1 LSVGD
6 IRSQIAA
13 EWLQIAQR
21 SQWRAYRK
29 PPSLFLMVPSMT
41 PYDIPF
47 PQNGVPH
54 APRYA
59 HEHISATGR
68 PMMTPIHFMFGSRV
82 GFSETAD
89 LMTLFSVR
97 KIGHS
102 SATGRPV
109 RSTSSLAL
117 GWVFVDGGS
126 NGSISGSNKSQMA
139 VNSNFCSRTH
149 RLATLPHITG
159 DDDGDRRWRRQT
171 DATL

>member
-1 LSVGD
+1 
-6 IRSQIAA
+6 
-13 EWLQIAQR
+13 
-21 SQWRAYRK
+21 
-29 PPSLFLMVPSMT
+29 MT
-41 PYDIPF
+41 AYDIPF

-59 HEHISATGR
+59 HGHISATGR
-68 PMMTPIHFMFGSRV
+68 PIHFMFGSRV
-82 GFSETAD
+82 GFSEMAD

-126 NGSISGSNKSQMA
+126 NGSIYGSNKSQMA

-149 RLATLPHITG
+149 RLATLLHVTG
-159 DDDGDRRWRRQT
+159 DDDGDRR
-171 DATL
+171 